1 MAATVASKEV
11 FELMDCDLAALSL
24 PQQPSAMFSSSEEE
38 ALDPEELDL
47 QSKCI
52 PLSTLIRI
60 WTSAAPCNIDDL
72 RSFLLTFSMIMKP
85 MELLEQL
92 KTRFDAPPPSHLE
105 GEELQMWRAKDLRII
120 QLRVCN
126 FFRHWVAVAPCD
138 FLTDPSL
145 EAALEMWS
153 RDRLPALGIALST
166 ALTRSLQRAKDRKSH
181 IFIHPEATPSPVLT
195 SAPPQK
201 LTDLSPVE
209 LARQLTLLEFK
220 AFSRICHHEFHDFAW
235 IKHKDQAPNL
245 VEMVQLSNLIGAWI
259 SREVRSTPA
268 DFQAPLARFL
278 VRLLKSL
285 HQLHNFSCLTFLLM
299 ILHGFFE
306 RATLSTAHRQRI
318 AELESITTSNN
329 KYAKL
334 RTVLRDSTPPTLPY
348 VGMYLTDLHFILE
361 PSFDGPP
368 FTTQHGAGV
377 KFWKMKIVA
386 TIIQDIQGFI
396 NVPYNLQEVP
406 EIQHFLESKLQAMHI

>member
-1 MAATVASKEV
+1 
-11 FELMDCDLAALSL
+11 
-24 PQQPSAMFSSSEEE
+24 MFSSSEEE
-38 ALDPEELDL
+38 ALDPVDLDL
-47 QSKCI
+47 QLKSL
-52 PLSTLIRI
+52 PLNALITI
-60 WTSAAPCNIDDL
+60 WTSAAPCDISDL
-72 RSFLLTFSMIMKP
+72 RSFLLTFSMFMKP
-85 MELLEQL
+85 MELLEEL

-105 GEELQMWRAKDLRII
+105 GEELQAWRAKDLRII
-120 QLRVCN
+120 QLRVYS
-126 FFRHWVAVAPCD
+126 FFRHWVTVAPCD

-153 RDRLPALGIALST
+153 RDRLPALGIAPSA

-181 IFIHPEATPSPVLT
+181 IFIHPEPPPSPVLT

-201 LTDLSPVE
+201 LTDLIPLE

-268 DFQAPLARFL
+268 DSQAPLARFL

-285 HQLHNFSCLTFLLM
+285 HQLHNYSCLTLLLM

-318 AELESITTSNN
+318 AELESITTSTSN
-329 KYAKL
+329 YAKL
-334 RTVLRDSTPPTLPY
+334 RAVLRDSAPPTLPN

-361 PSFDGPP
+361 SSCDGSQEFTTE
-368 FTTQHGAGV
+368 FTTQHGAAV
-377 KFWKMKIVA
+377 KFWKMKKVA
-386 TIIQDIQGFI
+386 TIIQGIQVFI

-406 EIQHFLESKLQAMHI
+406 EIQHFLESKLRAMYI